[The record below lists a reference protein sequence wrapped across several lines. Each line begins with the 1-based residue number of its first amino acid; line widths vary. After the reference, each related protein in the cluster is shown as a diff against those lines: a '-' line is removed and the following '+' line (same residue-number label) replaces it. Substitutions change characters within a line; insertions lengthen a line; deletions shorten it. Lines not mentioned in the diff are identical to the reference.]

1 MRSRHTPDSDTAG
14 YAIGSRRS
22 LTRTTCG
29 FTLIEL
35 LVVIAIIAILAAL
48 LLPALA
54 RAKQRAERAG
64 CLNDQRQLQL
74 AGIMYADDN
83 NQYLPLNPDQSQINN
98 VNGWIKGI
106 MKWDMVGFPPPAPWP
121 DNTNTTYLTDSS
133 LGPYSSRSVGIYKCP
148 GDKKDAAKGPRVRS
162 ISMNAYM
169 GGVSSD
175 NNITN
180 NGFSTYKVFQ
190 KTTAILSPN
199 PSDAWVF
206 VDEAG
211 DSINDG
217 FFFVAMGQ
225 TTSWYDVPGNY
236 HGGTGAFSFADGH
249 AESKTWQDGNVKN
262 LPVTGK
268 SFTGFTPTPADA
280 NAGDLG
286 WVQQHTTSL
295 K

>member
-14 YAIGSRRS
+14 YAIGLRRR
-22 LTRTTCG
+22 LAGATCG

-64 CLNDQRQLQL
+64 CLNNLRQLQL

-106 MKWDMVGFPPPAPWP
+106 MKWDFPPSLYDP
-121 DNTNTTYLTDSS
+121 DNTNTTYLTDSA

-148 GDKKDAAKGPRVRS
+148 GDKKDGQKGPRVRS
-162 ISMNAYM
+162 VSMNAYM

-175 NNITN
+175 SNMTN
-180 NGFSTYKVFQ
+180 NGFSTYQVYQ
-190 KTTAILSPN
+190 KSTAIRSPG
-199 PSDAWVF
+199 PSDTWVF
-206 VDEAG
+206 LDENG

-225 TTSWYDVPGNY
+225 TTSWYDLPGNY

-249 AESKTWQDGNVKN
+249 AESKAWHDGNIKDR
-262 LPVTGK
+262 PVTGK
-268 SFTGFTPTPADA
+268 SITGFTPTPADP
-280 NAGDLG
+280 NAGDLD
-286 WVQQHTTSL
+286 WVQQHTTSPR
-295 K
+295 